1 MGGDLR
7 PTSRVKEGAMRAVC
21 VFCGSSPGADP
32 AYRDAA
38 AGLGREFA
46 RRGLR
51 LVYGGGNVGLMG
63 ILADAAL
70 SAGGEVVGV
79 IPQALVDKELAH
91 RGLSELIVVETMHD
105 RKARMADL
113 ADAFVA
119 LPGGYGTFEEFC
131 EVLTWTQLGVHA
143 KPCGLLNINGF
154 YDPLLALFDRAVA
167 DRFVQT
173 AHRALVLTDT
183 MASGILDALDGWREV
198 TIEKWID
205 RSTT

>member
-1 MGGDLR
+1 
-7 PTSRVKEGAMRAVC
+7 MRAVC

-32 AYRDAA
+32 AYRQAA
-38 AGLGREFA
+38 TSLGHEIA

-63 ILADAAL
+63 VLADAAL
-70 SAGGEVVGV
+70 AAGGEVIGV
-79 IPQALVDKELAH
+79 IPRALQAREVGH
-91 RGLSELIVVETMHD
+91 RGLTDLVVVETMHD

-143 KPCGLLNINGF
+143 KPCGLLNVNGF
-154 YDPLLALFDRAVA
+154 YDPLLALFDRATA
-167 DRFVQT
+167 ERFVKPQN
-173 AHRALVLTDT
+173 RALVLT
-183 MASGILDALDGWREV
+183 
-198 TIEKWID
+198 
-205 RSTT
+205 STTAEGLLDTLAAWVPVRTDKWLDRDQT